1 MNRLIWFSP
10 FAYRLNNGRFFF
22 YLYDM
27 EEETIK
33 NNEDTIQFRL
43 SSIEKSLE
51 DLKSYIIETKLQQ
64 KDIDLIYKKLEHL
77 ETEVGSFNGRLDKI
91 EKKPAKKFD
100 EIISYIWYFVV
111 GGIIGYLF
119 LKLGIQN

>member
-1 MNRLIWFSP
+1 
-10 FAYRLNNGRFFF
+10 
-22 YLYDM
+22 M
-27 EEETIK
+27 EEEKTIN

-77 ETEVGSFNGRLDKI
+77 EMEVGSFNGRLDKI